1 MMAAMDIVLNRRAG
15 VSVRDQLVAQI
26 EMNIL
31 GGALGPGQRM
41 PSVRALARRLSV
53 HPNTVS
59 AAYQEL
65 QDAGYVER
73 RQGSGVF
80 LCAETAHSLE
90 DARGLDEMIRMAL
103 QAAFS
108 RGFNGAEIR
117 TAVERWLAA
126 APPDRVLVVDVEK
139 ALAELMAAEIGPLVP
154 LPTYSTTIAALED
167 SPEPASGALV
177 VCSRHHL
184 VELRRL
190 LPGLPVEPVS
200 LATPK
205 IVSDGL
211 RRLPSGALFVAVS
224 HSPAVLEMA
233 SVIARSLRGDE
244 ISVEM
249 RVLGK
254 AREWRP
260 LAKVADLVFAD
271 ALSFP
276 SVRPVHA
283 RRVQEFRVVV
293 LETVE
298 RLRDSLAIVVPR
310 RTAFLEKIAAGG
322 ARRR

>member
-1 MMAAMDIVLNRRAG
+1 MMAVMDIVLNRRAG
-15 VSVRDQLVAQI
+15 VSVHDQLVAQI

-31 GGALGPGQRM
+31 GGALEPGERM
-41 PSVRALARRLSV
+41 PSVRALARRLAI

-59 AAYQEL
+59 AAYQAL

-80 LCAETAHSLE
+80 LCAEVAHNLE

-108 RGFNGAEIR
+108 RGYGGAEIR

-139 ALAELMAAEIGPLVP
+139 ALAELMAAEIAPLLP
-154 LPTYSTTIAALED
+154 LPTHSTTIAELAEF
-167 SPEPASGALV
+167 PEPASGALI

-184 VELRRL
+184 VELRAL

-211 RRLPSGALFVAVS
+211 RKLPEGALFLAVS

-233 SVIARSLRGDE
+233 AVIAKGLRGDD

-249 RVLGK
+249 RVRSK

-260 LAKVADLVFAD
+260 LARVADLVFAD

-276 SVRPVHA
+276 AVREVHA

-293 LETVE
+293 PDTVV
-298 RLRDSLAIVVPR
+298 RLRDSLAVVVPR
-310 RTAFLEKIAAGG
+310 RTVVVEKKAAG